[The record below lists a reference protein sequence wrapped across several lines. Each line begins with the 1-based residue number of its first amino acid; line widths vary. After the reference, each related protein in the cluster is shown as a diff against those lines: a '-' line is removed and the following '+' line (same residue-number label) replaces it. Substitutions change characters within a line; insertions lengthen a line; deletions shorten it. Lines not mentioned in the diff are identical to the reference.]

1 MADESIILAH
11 CSKTGKKFCIEVK
24 KKGSGYQ
31 AVNFVDLSDGNY
43 NSLVSELSCESLT
56 SADNLLPCRYC
67 QSRKVSGCSCNRKRK
82 RCGKG
87 DKYDFQCLYCDS
99 LQMDQPESMR
109 QKIYVTSKHYD
120 DIGEVLR
127 SINLDFE
134 PFVGKYDCDILF
146 INCGTSDH
154 IDSREL
160 ASFVNRGGCL
170 YASDLASSHIQAA
183 FPGITSFSNTGSS
196 CKLLADVIDH
206 ELLQITG
213 RQIEIQFDLGS
224 WSVLNQTRGKVLL
237 RASQGNAYSGK
248 PIMISFQ
255 YGKGVVFY
263 TSFHNHA
270 QASEKESMLLQ
281 LLLLKQMGTKTNK
294 KT

>member
-43 NSLVSELSCESLT
+43 ISLVSELSCESLT

-87 DKYDFQCLYCDS
+87 DKYDFQCLYCDF

-134 PFVGKYDCDILF
+134 PFVGTTATFYLSTAAHRIILIPGNWRLLSIGADAF
-146 INCGTSDH
+146 MHLTW
-154 IDSREL
+154 
-160 ASFVNRGGCL
+160 
-170 YASDLASSHIQAA
+170 QAA
-183 FPGITSFSNTGSS
+183 IFRRLFLGRSHLVILEAAAKYSPMSLIRSS
-196 CKLLADVIDH
+196 CRLQAD
-206 ELLQITG
+206 
-213 RQIEIQFDLGS
+213 
-224 WSVLNQTRGKVLL
+224 K
-237 RASQGNAYSGK
+237 
-248 PIMISFQ
+248 
-255 YGKGVVFY
+255 
-263 TSFHNHA
+263 
-270 QASEKESMLLQ
+270 
-281 LLLLKQMGTKTNK
+281 
-294 KT
+294 

>member
-183 FPGITSFSNTGSS
+183 FPGKISFSNTGSS
-196 CKLLADVIDH
+196 CKIFADVIDQ
-206 ELLQITG
+206 ELL
-213 RQIEIQFDLGS
+213 RL
-224 WSVLNQTRGKVLL
+224 
-237 RASQGNAYSGK
+237 
-248 PIMISFQ
+248 
-255 YGKGVVFY
+255 
-263 TSFHNHA
+263 
-270 QASEKESMLLQ
+270 QADK
-281 LLLLKQMGTKTNK
+281 
-294 KT
+294 